1 MTDGPIGH
9 AGVGRY
15 GVRMATDS
23 DDIQVRRSVNDANE
37 GLRIRLAGRALPPL
51 RPVAPELQSLVAR
64 RLDPKSVKHE
74 EARNG

>member
-1 MTDGPIGH
+1 MGTDN
-9 AGVGRY
+9 
-15 GVRMATDS
+15 DE
-23 DDIQVRRSVNDANE
+23 IQVRRSVNDANE

-64 RLDPKSVKHE
+64 RLDPKAAKNGE